1 MSPLNSQSVGGMT
14 VTFHYPAAS
23 DQPLALVV
31 FLKGLNVAPSHYS
44 YYAQRLAQYGFVV
57 ALPDPE
63 TRLPRREELFA
74 ATGLVADLQA
84 TLRRETQN
92 PQSPLF
98 GRVNPENVA
107 LLGHSQGGIVGLDA
121 IVNASALSFASG
133 DYSLPPQLKAAAFY
147 GSLLEVELELEG
159 DGDRP
164 LNSQGLPLALM
175 AGSRDSLMPA
185 AEVRAT
191 YTGLAT
197 PPKLYLE
204 LEGANHYGITN
215 VNNPPQAPLD
225 PRLPDLPQEIALDTL
240 ARWTG
245 VFLRAWVLSDAIAR
259 DYLGQMLGTI
269 DPVVSLEGEF

>member
-1 MSPLNSQSVGGMT
+1 MSPLNSQSVGGMA
-14 VTFHYPAAS
+14 VTFHYPTAS
-23 DQPLALVV
+23 DQPLALAV

-74 ATGLVADLQA
+74 ATGLVADVQA

-98 GRVNPENVA
+98 ERVNPENVA

-121 IVNASALSFASG
+121 VVNASAVSFASG

-164 LNSQGLPLALM
+164 LNSHGLPLALM

-185 AEVRAT
+185 AEVRGT
-191 YTGLAT
+191 YTRLAT

-245 VFLRAWVLSDAIAR
+245 VFLRAWVFEDAIAR

>member
-14 VTFHYPAAS
+14 VAFYYPAAS
-23 DQPLALVV
+23 EQPLALAV

-74 ATGLVADLQA
+74 PMGLLADLQA
-84 TLRRETQN
+84 TLRQETQS

-98 GRVNPENVA
+98 QRVDPDSVA

-121 IVNASALSFASG
+121 VVNASAVSFASG

-147 GSLLEVELELEG
+147 GSLLDLELDLEG

-185 AEVRAT
+185 AEVRET
-191 YTGLAT
+191 YTRLAT

-204 LEGANHYGITN
+204 LKGANHYGITN

-225 PRLPDLPQEIALDTL
+225 PRLPDLSQEIALDIL

-245 VFLRAWVLSDAIAR
+245 VFLRAWVLEDAIAR
-259 DYLGQMLGTI
+259 AYLGQMLGTI
-269 DPVVSLEGEF
+269 DPVVSLQGEF

>member
-98 GRVNPENVA
+98 ERVNPENVA

-121 IVNASALSFASG
+121 IVNASAVSFASG

-147 GSLLEVELELEG
+147 GSFLEVELDLEG

-245 VFLRAWVLSDAIAR
+245 VFLRAWVFSDAIAR
-259 DYLGQMLGTI
+259 EYLEQMLGTI

>member
-74 ATGLVADLQA
+74 ATGLLADLQA
-84 TLRRETQN
+84 TLRRETEN

-98 GRVNPENVA
+98 ERVNPENVA

-121 IVNASALSFASG
+121 IVNASAVSFASG

>member
-1 MSPLNSQSVGGMT
+1 MA

-23 DQPLALVV
+23 DQPLALAV

-74 ATGLVADLQA
+74 ATGLVADVQA

-98 GRVNPENVA
+98 ERVNPENVA

-121 IVNASALSFASG
+121 VVNASAVSFASG

-147 GSLLEVELELEG
+147 GSLLDVELDLEG

-185 AEVRAT
+185 AEVRGT
-191 YTGLAT
+191 YTRLAT

-240 ARWTG
+240 ARWSG
-245 VFLRAWVLSDAIAR
+245 VFLRAWVLEDAIAR
-259 DYLGQMLGTI
+259 DYLRQMLGTI
-269 DPVVSLEGEF
+269 DPVVSLQGEF

>member
-1 MSPLNSQSVGGMT
+1 MT
-14 VTFHYPAAS
+14 VAFYYPAIS
-23 DQPLALVV
+23 EQPLALAV

-44 YYAQRLAQYGFVV
+44 HYAQRLAQYGFVV

-74 ATGLVADLQA
+74 PTGLLADLRA
-84 TLRRETQN
+84 TLRRETQT
-92 PQSPLF
+92 PDSPLF
-98 GRVNPENVA
+98 ERVDPDAVA

-121 IVNASALSFASG
+121 VVNASAISFASG

-147 GSLLEVELELEG
+147 GSLLDLELDF

-164 LNSQGLPLALM
+164 LNTQGLPLALM

-185 AEVRAT
+185 AEVRRT
-191 YTGLAT
+191 YARLET

-204 LEGANHYGITN
+204 LQGANHYGITN

-225 PRLPDLPQEIALDTL
+225 PRLPDLPQDIGLETL
-240 ARWTG
+240 ARWSG
-245 VFLRAWVLSDAIAR
+245 VFLRAWVLQDAIAQ
-259 DYLGQMLGTI
+259 DYLQQMLGTT
-269 DPVVSLEGEF
+269 DSFVELDGQF

>member
-1 MSPLNSQSVGGMT
+1 MSPLNSQSVGGMA

-23 DQPLALVV
+23 DQPLALAV

-74 ATGLVADLQA
+74 ATGLVADVQA

-98 GRVNPENVA
+98 ERVNPENVA

-121 IVNASALSFASG
+121 VVNASAVSFASG

-147 GSLLEVELELEG
+147 GSLLDVELDLEG

-185 AEVRAT
+185 AEVRGT
-191 YTGLAT
+191 YTRLAT

-240 ARWTG
+240 ARWSG
-245 VFLRAWVLSDAIAR
+245 VFLRAWVLEDAIAR
-259 DYLGQMLGTI
+259 DYLRQMLGTI
-269 DPVVSLEGEF
+269 DPVVSLQGEF